1 MIESFFELFAINT
14 VPYLDGTLTM
24 SMFMLD
30 FIKTIIGIFFCS
42 LFFNVVFGIAKV
54 LNNRGMF

>member
-1 MIESFFELFAINT
+1 MIESFFELFSINT

-30 FIKTIIGIFFCS
+30 FIKTIIGTFFCN
-42 LFFNVVFGIAKV
+42 LFFGIVFGISKV

>member
-1 MIESFFELFAINT
+1 MIESFFELFSIDP

-24 SMFMLD
+24 SIFMLD

-42 LFFNVVFGIAKV
+42 LFFTVIFGCARV